1 MVPKPYQNHAKQV
14 QTLHQPLTEAAPWL
28 PMAHALL
35 DSNFINQTLF
45 DSVGVPGDL
54 WTSGFTNIFI
64 AIETQMSELEKEV
77 LNHEM

>member
-1 MVPKPYQNHAKQV
+1 
-14 QTLHQPLTEAAPWL
+14 
-28 PMAHALL
+28 MAHALL

-54 WTSGFTNIFI
+54 WTLGFTNIFI